1 MANGIW
7 TSMSGALAREE
18 RLHHVANDL
27 ANLASVGYR
36 RHAVSFKE
44 HLPGEQHDIVEQA
57 PLDMSL
63 RVVNRDTSM
72 VKVDESRIREE
83 QGALSETGNQLDLA
97 LRGNKAYFVVEGA
110 DGQELIT
117 RDGRFRQRADG
128 QLTTIDGLLVLGSG
142 GPLTVP
148 PDTARISVTAAGE
161 VRAADALIGN
171 LRLAYAPPESLRHV
185 GGNRFEADDLQVAED
200 VEVAQGYLEEST
212 VNAVAAM
219 VDLIALHRSFQ
230 AQLKGIEQYK
240 QMDTAAIG
248 LLRRF

>member
-1 MANGIW
+1 
-7 TSMSGALAREE
+7 MSGALAREK

-44 HLPGEQHDIVEQA
+44 HLPNEQHDIVEQA

-63 RVVNRDTSM
+63 RVVNRDTAM
-72 VKVDESRIREE
+72 VKLDESRIREE
-83 QGALSETGNQLDLA
+83 QGPIRSTGNQLDVA
-97 LRGNKAYFVVEGA
+97 LRGKKAYFVVEGA
-110 DGQELIT
+110 DGKELIT

-128 QLTTIDGLLVLGSG
+128 QLTTIDGLLVLGAD

-148 PDTARISVTAAGE
+148 PETARISVSARGQIS
-161 VRAADALIGN
+161 AADGLIGQ
-171 LRLAYAPPESLRHV
+171 LRLEYAPPESLRHV
-185 GGNRFEADDLQVAED
+185 GGNRFEADNLQEAED
-200 VEVAQGYLEEST
+200 VEVAQGYVEEST

-219 VDLIALHRSFQ
+219 VDLISLQRGFQ
-230 AQLKGIEQYK
+230 AQLKGIEHYK
-240 QMDTAAIG
+240 QMDSAAIG

>member
-1 MANGIW
+1 MADGIW
-7 TSMSGALAREE
+7 TSMSGAIAREE

-44 HLPGEQHDIVEQA
+44 HLPGEQHEIVEQA

-63 RVVNRDTSM
+63 RMVNRDTAM

-83 QGALSETGNQLDLA
+83 QGALRSTGNQLDVA
-97 LRGNKAYFVVEGA
+97 LRGKKAYFVVEGA
-110 DGQELIT
+110 NGEELIT

-148 PDTARISVTAAGE
+148 PDTARISVTAGGE
-161 VRAADALIGN
+161 IRAADGIIGQ
-171 LRLAYAPPESLRHV
+171 LRLEYAPPESLRHV
-185 GGNRFEADDLQVAED
+185 GGNRFQADDLEAAVD
-200 VEVAQGYLEEST
+200 VEVAQGFLEEST

-219 VDLIALHRSFQ
+219 VDLISLQRSFQ
-230 AQLKGIEQYK
+230 AQLKGIENYK
-240 QMDTAAIG
+240 QMDSAAVG

>member
-1 MANGIW
+1 MADGIW
-7 TSMSGALAREE
+7 TSMSGAVAREK

-27 ANLASVGYR
+27 ANLGSVGYR
-36 RHAVSFKE
+36 RHAVSFKQ

-63 RVVNRDTSM
+63 RVVNRDTAM

-83 QGALSETGNQLDLA
+83 QGSLRSTGNQLDVA
-97 LRGNKAYFVVEGA
+97 LRGKQAYFVVEGA

-148 PDTARISVTAAGE
+148 PETARISVTATGE
-161 VRAADALIGN
+161 LRTGDALIGQ
-171 LRLAYAPPESLRHV
+171 LRLEYAPPEKLRHV
-185 GGNRFEADDLQVAED
+185 GGNRFEADELEAAED
-200 VEVAQGYLEEST
+200 VEVAQGYVEEST

-219 VDLIALHRSFQ
+219 VDLIALQRGFQ
-230 AQLKGIEQYK
+230 AQIKGIEHYK
-240 QMDTAAIG
+240 QMDSAAIG

>member
-7 TSMSGALAREE
+7 TSVSGAKAREA

-63 RVVNRDTSM
+63 RMVNRDTSM
-72 VKVDESRIREE
+72 VKVDESRLREE
-83 QGALSETGNQLDLA
+83 QGALSQTGNQLDLA
-97 LRGNKAYFVVEGA
+97 LRGKKAYFVVEGA
-110 DGQELIT
+110 DGEELIT

-128 QLTTIDGLLVLGSG
+128 QITTIDGLLVLGDG
-142 GPLTVP
+142 GPLTIP
-148 PDTARISVTAAGE
+148 PDTASVSVTAAGE
-161 VRAADALIGN
+161 VRAGDGLIGR
-171 LRLAYAPPESLRHV
+171 LRLEYAAPETLRHM
-185 GGNRFEADDLQVAED
+185 GGNRFEADNLEAAED
-200 VEVAQGYLEEST
+200 VEVAQGYVEEST

-219 VDLIALHRSFQ
+219 VDLIALHRGFG

-240 QMDTAAIG
+240 QMDSAAIG